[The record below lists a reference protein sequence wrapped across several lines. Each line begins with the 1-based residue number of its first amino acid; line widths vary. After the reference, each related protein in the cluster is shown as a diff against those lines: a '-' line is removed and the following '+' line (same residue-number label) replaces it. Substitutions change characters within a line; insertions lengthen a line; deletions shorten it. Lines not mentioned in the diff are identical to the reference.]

1 MGSPGWEGYLS
12 HRLSEG
18 TTWTGAEPEAA
29 AEPHAP
35 STTRPRVGVVLA
47 AGRSERPAGVTGGG
61 SKALVRVGGLAL
73 VERAVRTLL
82 AAGLEPVVVVIGYQA
97 GPVATVVNPLAPGRV
112 RAIFAESW
120 ELGNGASLAAAES
133 LVAEEGLFVLV
144 TADHVFGE
152 GALEPLLCADRPSV
166 LVDHEPGSDAWAEG
180 TRVRLHEEQVVAF
193 SKELDDPSIDCGA
206 FLLPTA
212 IFEPAPRAGSR
223 RRVPRGG
230 RDRARPGAAAGRRAA
245 PSRTLVA

>member
-1 MGSPGWEGYLS
+1 MLPVPPSGCGILTMGSPGWEGYLS

-47 AGRSERPAGVTGGG
+47 AGRSERLAGVTGGG

-82 AAGLEPVVVVIGYQA
+82 AAGLERVVVVIGYQA

-152 GALEPLLCADRPSV
+152 GGAGAPALRRP
-166 LVDHEPGSDAWAEG
+166 PQRPRRPRA
-180 TRVRLHEEQVVAF
+180 RVRRVGRGNA
-193 SKELDDPSIDCGA
+193 GA
-206 FLLPTA
+206 PT
-212 IFEPAPRAGSR
+212 
-223 RRVPRGG
+223 RG
-230 RDRARPGAAAGRRAA
+230 AGRRVLQGA
-245 PSRTLVA
+245 R